1 MEVCMEEKYTK
12 EFYAEFA
19 SGIIDVTKEGARKFL
34 KKVFDN
40 PDLEK
45 ELQDEFGMQFFKN
58 QMLLKS
64 LKEVLFALD
73 YYEEFDAEFI
83 ARMPTRFLIGFLVDF
98 LFDVGDEI
106 LSVCEEK

>member
-1 MEVCMEEKYTK
+1 MKEKYTRD
-12 EFYAEFA
+12 FYAEFA

-34 KKVFDN
+34 KKALDN
-40 PDLEK
+40 SDLEK
-45 ELQDEFGMQFFKN
+45 ELRDGFGMQFFKN
-58 QMLLKS
+58 QMLLNS

-83 ARMPTRFLIGFLVDF
+83 ARMRTEFLIGFLVDF

-106 LSVCEEK
+106 LSVCKEK